1 VLMYTTRSARV
12 ALPIQITYR
21 LVDDDHWISSR
32 VVNISESGMLFG
44 PTALAPG
51 TPVEVLFS
59 MPMDVGMLASGKQI
73 CVAEVVRTT
82 ETGAA
87 AVKFEECRYILDA

>member
-1 VLMYTTRSARV
+1 MYTARSSRI
-12 ALPIQITYR
+12 ALPIHITYR
-21 LVDDDHWISSR
+21 LVNDEHWITSR
-32 VVNISESGMLFG
+32 VVNISESGVLFG
-44 PTALAPG
+44 PTALLPG

-82 ETGAA
+82 EAGAA
-87 AVKFEECRYILDA
+87 AVRFDECRYILDS